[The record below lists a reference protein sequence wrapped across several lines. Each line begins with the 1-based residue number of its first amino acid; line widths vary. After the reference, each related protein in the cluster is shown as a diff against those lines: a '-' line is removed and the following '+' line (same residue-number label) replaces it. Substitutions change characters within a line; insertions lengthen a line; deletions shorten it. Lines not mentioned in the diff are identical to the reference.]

1 MILSSDKLSGLGK
14 PVVQLKLD
22 TTSGSDAQVQE
33 NVVELD
39 LNELTA
45 LLKALKS
52 AQSVNGLFNLIFQV
66 FIYHSCSSYVFN
78 SGRASEITGFR
89 FVSFIFDC
97 SHRTCTCCRYDQY
110 SSLKKDR

>member
-1 MILSSDKLSGLGK
+1 MDSGSYGYLRDFDWSVRMILSSDKLSGLGK

-39 LNELTA
+39 FNELTS

-52 AQSVNGLFNLIFQV
+52 AQAAAQV
-66 FIYHSCSSYVFN
+66 
-78 SGRASEITGFR
+78 
-89 FVSFIFDC
+89 
-97 SHRTCTCCRYDQY
+97 
-110 SSLKKDR
+110 K

>member
-1 MILSSDKLSGLGK
+1 MDSGSYGYLRDFDWSVRMILSSDKLSGLGK

-39 LNELTA
+39 LNELTS

-52 AQSVNGLFNLIFQV
+52 AQAAAQV
-66 FIYHSCSSYVFN
+66 
-78 SGRASEITGFR
+78 
-89 FVSFIFDC
+89 
-97 SHRTCTCCRYDQY
+97 
-110 SSLKKDR
+110 K

>member
-22 TTSGSDAQVQE
+22 TTSDSDAQVQE

-39 LNELTA
+39 LNELTS

-52 AQSVNGLFNLIFQV
+52 AQAVTTINQPNL
-66 FIYHSCSSYVFN
+66 
-78 SGRASEITGFR
+78 
-89 FVSFIFDC
+89 
-97 SHRTCTCCRYDQY
+97 
-110 SSLKKDR
+110 